1 MDIHVES
8 RLLLERLANSLFD
21 REPRNPSP
29 VFFTVKEAHIVE
41 DWLKQVVK
49 EAMKEL
55 GEY

>member
-8 RLLLERLANSLFD
+8 RLLLEQLANSLFD
-21 REPRNPSP
+21 REQSNPKP

-41 DWLKQVVK
+41 SWLKRVCDDSVK
-49 EAMKEL
+49 KM